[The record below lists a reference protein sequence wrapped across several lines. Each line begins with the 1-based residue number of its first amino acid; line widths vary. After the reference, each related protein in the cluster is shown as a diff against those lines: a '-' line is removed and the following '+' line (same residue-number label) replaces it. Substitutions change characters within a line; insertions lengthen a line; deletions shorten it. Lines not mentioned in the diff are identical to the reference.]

1 MKQLPGPQGLYHP
14 SNEHDSCGVAF
25 VVDMHG
31 RRSRDIVEKAITAL
45 VNLEHR
51 GAAGSEPNTGDG
63 AGILLQVPDKFFR
76 AVVDFALPAEGAY
89 ATGIAFLPQGDADAH
104 EAAAAVEKIVVEEGL
119 KVLGWREVGTD
130 DSSLG
135 ALARDAMPTF
145 RQIFIGSEGDKYT
158 GMDLERRA
166 YVVRKRT
173 EHELGSEGAGK
184 GGPGSETVYFPSLSG
199 QTFVYKGMLTTP
211 QLKGF
216 YLDLQDDRVE
226 SALGL
231 VHSRFSTNTFPSWPL
246 AHPFRRVA
254 HNGEINTVT
263 GNENWMR

>member
-1 MKQLPGPQGLYHP
+1 M
-14 SNEHDSCGVAF
+14 
-25 VVDMHG
+25 
-31 RRSRDIVEKAITAL
+31 
-45 VNLEHR
+45 
-51 GAAGSEPNTGDG
+51 
-63 AGILLQVPDKFFR
+63 
-76 AVVDFALPAEGAY
+76 DFALPAEGAY

-211 QLKGF
+211 AAQGF
-216 YLDLQDDRVE
+216 LPRPAGRSCRE
-226 SALGL
+226 RTG
-231 VHSRFSTNTFPSWPL
+231 PGPL
-246 AHPFRRVA
+246 ALLHQHVPVVA
-254 HNGEINTVT
+254 AGAPVPP
-263 GNENWMR
+263 GRSQR